1 MDVGVPHF
9 HTHPLAHGS
18 IHWLSSR
25 VLASLTSIS
34 AELTDPDQS
43 VNLHESNSRLHAKK
57 QLVSCKIPLSH
68 LIILN
73 RSK

>member
-43 VNLHESNSRLHAKK
+43 VNLHESNSR
-57 QLVSCKIPLSH
+57 
-68 LIILN
+68 
-73 RSK
+73 